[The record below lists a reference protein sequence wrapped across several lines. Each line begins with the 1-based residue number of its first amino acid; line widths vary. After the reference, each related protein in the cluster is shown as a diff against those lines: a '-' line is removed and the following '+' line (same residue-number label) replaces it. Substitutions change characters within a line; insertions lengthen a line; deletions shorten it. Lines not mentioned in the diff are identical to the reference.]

1 MEDDVTADELAKDDD
16 GKKKGGAMGTIIAAI
31 VVTLMGGAAGAGL
44 GMMQAETIATI
55 ATKRANEAPVEKTAL
70 AWDPATAVTRL
81 QPMVTNLAAPSGA
94 RIRLETAMVFNTEAV
109 EDVERMKATL
119 STDII
124 AFLRTVSMGELV
136 GASAFNHLRDDL
148 NERVR
153 VASSG
158 TVNEL
163 LIETMVL
170 Q

>member
-1 MEDDVTADELAKDDD
+1 MEDDLTADELARDEET
-16 GKKKGGAMGTIIAAI
+16 KKGGMMGTILAAA

-44 GMMQAETIATI
+44 GMMQVDTISTV
-55 ATKRANEAPVEKTAL
+55 ATKRANEAPVEEPSL
-70 AWDPATAVTRL
+70 AWSKDTSVTRL
-81 QPMVTNLAAPSGA
+81 NPVITNLAAPSGA
-94 RIRLETAMVFNTEAV
+94 RIRLDTAMVFNVEAV

-119 STDII
+119 ATDIVG
-124 AFLRTVSMGELV
+124 FLRTVSMGELV

-153 VASSG
+153 AASGG
-158 TVNEL
+158 TVDEL